1 MVPKWMNIAWCVQH
15 WSELYPDKPAILYVE
30 EQISYSD
37 LAKRVDRT
45 VQWLRS
51 LNIQKGDRVAVMVD
65 NSPEFIELYLACSR
79 LYAIFVPVN
88 VRLAGAELTYILENS
103 RPKLFIFGN
112 RFVEDVAALDLS
124 GLQPTLLLASIGRN
138 SFLNDSLDYLT
149 GTLAFDGA
157 QAAEGDYDAFD
168 PEDPQVIMYTSGTT
182 GRPKGA
188 VLPHRKTF
196 FNCLNSGLY
205 FEFNFKDIIL
215 VVLPLFH
222 SGGLIIQAS
231 PSLYYGGTMILHAKF
246 DPPQV
251 YRDIERYRVTKFL
264 GVPTVYRELLRV
276 DPNKKRDLSSL
287 EACGIGG
294 EQTPPDLIMRCR
306 ERGFPMRQVMGQT
319 ETSIFLWAS
328 EEDFLRKPD
337 TVGRPVFHGEVG
349 LLDEGG
355 QPTKPGEIGQLVVR
369 GSIMMKGYWRDA
381 DKTKENIKDGWLYT
395 GDLASMDTE
404 GYFFLVDRAKD
415 MYISGGE
422 NVYPAEVERVLKEH
436 PGVEDVA
443 VVGVPDEKWGEAG
456 QAFIIPKSGWDLH
469 ESDILNHSEGRLAR
483 YKWPKTVIFKKEFPR
498 GPMGKAQ
505 KSRLV
510 EGLKNT

>member
-1 MVPKWMNIAWCVQH
+1 MVPKWMNLAWCVQR
-15 WSELYPDKPAILYVE
+15 WSELYPDKPAIMYEE

-37 LAKRVDRT
+37 LARRAERAVL
-45 VQWLRS
+45 WLRS
-51 LNIQKGDRVAVMVD
+51 LNIQKGDRVAVIVD

-79 LYAIFVPVN
+79 MYAIFVPIN
-88 VRLAGAELTYILENS
+88 VRLVGTELTYILENS
-103 RPKLFIFGN
+103 HPKLFIFGN
-112 RFVEDVAALDLS
+112 RFAEDIAALDLS
-124 GLQPTLLLASIGRN
+124 ELRPTLLLASIGKK
-138 SFLNDSLDYLT
+138 SSPNDNLDYLT
-149 GTLAFDGA
+149 ETLAFDGA
-157 QAAEGDYDAFD
+157 KPADEDFDAFD

-196 FNCLNSGLY
+196 FNCLNSGFY
-205 FEFNFKDIIL
+205 FDFNFKDIIL

-231 PSLYYGGTMILHAKF
+231 PALYYGGTIILHAKF

-251 YRDIERYRVTKFL
+251 YRDIERFRVTKFL
-264 GVPTVYRELLRV
+264 GVPTVYRELLRI
-276 DPNKKRDLSSL
+276 DPDKKGDLSSL
-287 EACGIGG
+287 EVCGIGG
-294 EQTPPDLIMRCR
+294 EQTPPDLIMKCR
-306 ERGFPMRQVMGQT
+306 EKGFPMRQVMGQT

-328 EEDFLRKPD
+328 EEDFLRKPG

-349 LLDEGG
+349 LMDKGVH
-355 QPTKPGEIGQLVVR
+355 PVKPGEIGQLVVR
-369 GSIMMKGYWRDA
+369 GSIMMKGYWKDS
-381 DKTKENIKDGWLYT
+381 DKTKENIRDGWLYT
-395 GDLASMDTE
+395 GDLARMDEE

-443 VVGVPDEKWGEAG
+443 VVGVPDERWGEAG
-456 QAFIIPKSGWDLH
+456 QAFVIPKSGWDLH
-469 ESDILNHSEGRLAR
+469 PDDILNHCEGRLAR
-483 YKWPKTVIFKKEFPR
+483 YKWPKAVIFKKEFPR
-498 GPMGKAQ
+498 GPMGKVQ

-510 EGLKNT
+510 EGSTNT